1 MVTLR
6 TEPVRRGLEAL
17 AHSGL
22 EWTVFSRGALELLAA
37 AIPFEAACMGTADPA
52 TGMLTGSAKMH
63 LPDTRDLE
71 FFHHEYVLDEV
82 NLFTDLAR
90 RPAHVGVLADD
101 AGGDPAR
108 SSRHRD
114 YFVPYYGLRHEL
126 RAAAVV
132 DGRMWGHLALYR
144 ADRPS
149 GFSPAEADF
158 LARVVPFLAHGLRAG
173 LVAEAGR
180 AVQAASADATAGAPG
195 ALGGPAVLVIDAQD
209 GVTQATPAAES
220 RVDELGGS
228 VWGALPSPV
237 GAVVAAARRAGRDR
251 ADAVPRLRVR
261 APSGQWLVV
270 HASPLAAREGA
281 GSQVVVT
288 IEEARPAEV
297 VPLVLAALGLT
308 SRERDVVAAVLAG
321 AGTREIATQ
330 LHLSP
335 WTVQDHL
342 KSVFEKAGVSS
353 RRELVARVFLDTYT
367 APADGGVL
375 PAGWSA

>member
-1 MVTLR
+1 MVTSR

-17 AHSGL
+17 ARSGL
-22 EWTVFSRGALELLAA
+22 EWTAFSRGALELLAA
-37 AIPFEAACMGTADPA
+37 AIPFEAGCMGPADPA
-52 TGMLTGSAKMH
+52 SGMLTGSTKLH

-71 FFHHEYVLDEV
+71 FFQHEYLLDDV

-90 RPAHVGVLADD
+90 RPSHVGVLADD

-126 RAAAVV
+126 RAAAVA

-144 ADRPS
+144 TDRRS

-158 LARVVPFLAHGLRAG
+158 LARVVPSLAHGLRAG
-173 LVAEAGR
+173 LVAEVAHR
-180 AVQAASADATAGAPG
+180 VATAERPTAD
-195 ALGGPAVLVIDAQD
+195 GPAVLVVDPSD
-209 GVTQATPAAES
+209 GVAQITASAEA
-220 RVDELGGS
+220 RIGELGGS
-228 VWGALPSPV
+228 AWGALPAPV
-237 GAVVAAARRAGRDR
+237 GVIVAAARRVGRG
-251 ADAVPRLRVR
+251 AASGVPRLRVR
-261 APSGQWLVV
+261 APSGRWVVV

-281 GSQVVVT
+281 ASQVVVT
-288 IEEARPAEV
+288 IEDARPAEV

-308 SRERDVVAAVLAG
+308 ARERSVVAAVLAG
-321 AGTREIATQ
+321 AGTREIAAQ

-353 RRELVARVFLDTYT
+353 RRELVARVFLDQYA
-367 APADGGVL
+367 APAEVDAVPSDW
-375 PAGWSA
+375 PA

>member
-22 EWTVFSRGALELLAA
+22 EWTAFSRGALELLAA
-37 AIPFEAACMGTADPA
+37 AIPFEAACMGPADPDS
-52 TGMLTGSAKMH
+52 GMLSGSAKMH

-71 FFHHEYVLDEV
+71 FFQHEYLLDDV

-90 RPAHVGVLADD
+90 RPSHVGVLADD

-144 ADRPS
+144 SDRPS

-158 LARVVPFLAHGLRAG
+158 LARVVPVLAHGLRAG
-173 LVAEAGR
+173 VVAEVAHG
-180 AVQAASADATAGAPG
+180 AATAERSTTD
-195 ALGGPAVLVIDAQD
+195 GPAVLVVDPSD
-209 GVTQATPAAES
+209 GVVQITPSAEA
-220 RVDELGGS
+220 RIDELGGS
-228 VWGALPSPV
+228 AWGVLPAPV
-237 GAVVAAARRAGRDR
+237 GAIVAAARRVGRGAAAG
-251 ADAVPRLRVR
+251 VPRLRVR
-261 APSGQWLVV
+261 APSGRWLVV
-270 HASPLAAREGA
+270 HASPLAVRKGA
-281 GSQVVVT
+281 ASQVVVT
-288 IEEARPAEV
+288 IEDARPAEV
-297 VPLVLAALGLT
+297 APLVLAALGLT
-308 SRERDVVAAVLAG
+308 ARERAVVAAVLAG
-321 AGTREIATQ
+321 AGTREIAAQ

-353 RRELVARVFLDTYT
+353 RRELVARIFLDRHAPT
-367 APADGGVL
+367 ADLEGLAADWPA
-375 PAGWSA
+375 

>member
-22 EWTVFSRGALELLAA
+22 EWTAFSRGALELLAA
-37 AIPFEAACMGTADPA
+37 AVPFDAGCMGPADPA
-52 TGMLTGSAKMH
+52 TGLLTGSAKVH

-71 FFHHEYVLDEV
+71 FFQHEYLLDEV

-90 RPAHVGVLADD
+90 RPSHVGVLADD

-126 RAAAVV
+126 RAAAVA

-144 ADRPS
+144 SDRPS

-158 LARVVPFLAHGLRAG
+158 LARAVPSLAHGLRAG
-173 LVAEAGR
+173 LVAEVAR
-180 AVQAASADATAGAPG
+180 TAGASTG
-195 ALGGPAVLVIDAQD
+195 AAGDGPAVLVVDASD
-209 GVTQATPAAES
+209 GVAQVTASAEA
-220 RVDELGGS
+220 RIEELGGS
-228 VWGALPSPV
+228 AWGVLPTPV
-237 GAVVAAARRAGRDR
+237 GAIVAAARRTGRCGDL
-251 ADAVPRLRVR
+251 PRLRVR
-261 APSGQWLVV
+261 APSGRWLVV
-270 HASPLAAREGA
+270 HASPLAARGGA
-281 GSQVVVT
+281 GRQVVVT
-288 IEEARPAEV
+288 IEDARPAEV

-308 SRERDVVAAVLAG
+308 ARERSVVAAVLAG
-321 AGTREIATQ
+321 AGTREIAAR

-342 KSVFEKAGVSS
+342 KSVFEKAGVGS
-353 RRELVARVFLDTYT
+353 RRELVARVFLDRY
-367 APADGGVL
+367 ASGDAVAL
-375 PAGWSA
+375 PAEWPA

>member
-1 MVTLR
+1 MATLR

-22 EWTVFSRGALELLAA
+22 EWTAFSRGALELLGA
-37 AIPFEAACMGTADPA
+37 AIPFEAGCMGPADPA
-52 TGMLTGSAKMH
+52 SGMLTGSAKMH

-71 FFHHEYVLDEV
+71 FFQHEYLLDQV

-90 RPAHVGVLADD
+90 RPSHVGVLADD

-144 ADRPS
+144 TDRPS

-158 LARVVPFLAHGLRAG
+158 LARVVPSLAHGLRAG
-173 LVAEAGR
+173 VVAEVAGR
-180 AVQAASADATAGAPG
+180 AATPAGDAPD
-195 ALGGPAVLVIDAQD
+195 GPAVLVVDPSD
-209 GVTQATPAAES
+209 GVAQVTASAEA
-220 RVDELGGS
+220 RIDELGGS
-228 VWGALPSPV
+228 AWGVLPAPV
-237 GAVVAAARRAGRDR
+237 GAIVAAARRAGRGDEVG
-251 ADAVPRLRVR
+251 VPRLRVR
-261 APSGQWLVV
+261 APSGRWLVV
-270 HASPLAAREGA
+270 HASPLAGREGA
-281 GSQVVVT
+281 ASQVVVT
-288 IEEARPAEV
+288 IEDARPAEV

-308 SRERDVVAAVLAG
+308 ARERSVVAGVLAG
-321 AGTREIATQ
+321 EGTREIAAH

-342 KSVFEKAGVSS
+342 KSVFEKVGVSS
-353 RRELVARVFLDTYT
+353 RRELVARVFLDQY
-367 APADGGVL
+367 AAPSEMAALPADW
-375 PAGWSA
+375 PA

>member
-17 AHSGL
+17 ARSGL
-22 EWTVFSRGALELLAA
+22 EWTAFSRGALELLAA
-37 AIPFEAACMGTADPA
+37 AIPFEAGCMGPADPA
-52 TGMLTGSAKMH
+52 TGMLTGSAKVH

-71 FFHHEYVLDEV
+71 FFQHEYLLDDV

-90 RPAHVGVLADD
+90 RPSHVGVLADD
-101 AGGDPAR
+101 ADGDPAR

-126 RAAAVV
+126 RAAAVA

-144 ADRPS
+144 TDRPS

-158 LARVVPFLAHGLRAG
+158 LARVVPSLAHGLRAG
-173 LVAEAGR
+173 LVAEVAH
-180 AVQAASADATAGAPG
+180 AVVTAASSAAD
-195 ALGGPAVLVIDAQD
+195 GPAVLVIDESD
-209 GVTQATPAAES
+209 GVAQVTTSAEA
-220 RVDELGGS
+220 RVAELGGS
-228 VWGALPSPV
+228 AWGALPAPV
-237 GAVVAAARRAGRDR
+237 GAIVAAARRAARGQGSG
-251 ADAVPRLRVR
+251 VPRLRVR
-261 APSGQWLVV
+261 APSGRWLVV

-281 GSQVVVT
+281 ASQVVVT
-288 IEEARPAEV
+288 IEDARPAEV

-308 SRERDVVAAVLAG
+308 ARERSVVAAVLAG
-321 AGTREIATQ
+321 AGTREIAAQ

-353 RRELVARVFLDTYT
+353 RRELVARVFLEQYA
-367 APADGGVL
+367 APAEVDAAATGW
-375 PAGWSA
+375 PA